1 MLLINTITFWR
12 CTMAAKLRFDK
23 ICAAILSILVVFLL
37 IVLIWAL
44 VHLCAVIWW
53 GLLLFLHFLVFDRF
67 MSFWIEVSLLRWLWN
82 NQELFDDVVDI
93 LLSLDCIHEE
103 VLVIRVIF
111 VWIQNV
117 LLLVCIVI
125 SYNLHV
131 SIIVI
136 VIFNRLN
143 NLLLILTFFFT
154 LERGDLVWWCDL
166 INVLTHHDLMNAA
179 FSSIWVQFVAFG
191 NVHHGAR

>member
-1 MLLINTITFWR
+1 MFLINTITFWR
-12 CTMAAKLRFDK
+12 CPMAAKLRFDK
-23 ICAAILSILVVFLL
+23 ITAAISSILVVFLL
-37 IVLIWAL
+37 IILIWAL
-44 VHLCAVIWW
+44 VHLRAVIWW

>member
-1 MLLINTITFWR
+1 MFLINTITFWR

-23 ICAAILSILVVFLL
+23 ITAAISSILVVFLL